1 MTTRHRKN
9 RAPVTASP
17 LKVAAALA
25 FFALAF
31 SAAKPAHAQEWL
43 KDRRFSEGAGA
54 RVGNFEFHPGI
65 AAEGGFDSNWFYRT
79 FKTGANIAN
88 VGVVPAGM
96 LRITPSLSLSTIGER
111 RREKSDGDLELP
123 SPVQFRA
130 GVNATYREFF
140 GDQTVR
146 DQRNVSGNASMRVD
160 FGLARPVGG
169 DLYAGYTRS
178 IRPSSSGVADLGFNR
193 NEISGGGDF
202 MLNPGGGTL
211 DWRFGYQARGEL
223 FENTGGKGQLDSLTH
238 EASTRGRWKFRPRT
252 AFVYDATLRF
262 TNYVNPVLL
271 RNNRPLRTRIGLT
284 GLVTPR
290 FGVTGMVG
298 WGASFVDTSVD
309 NTGGQIPQFDSVIAE
324 AELRWFLTAN
334 PAAEQSGDVSLAL
347 SYLSLGYNRDF
358 QPSLI
363 STFYGIDRGFVK
375 FAYFFGGRAL
385 VSAEA
390 GAGAIKYP
398 NIFGSSGT
406 AIKGGFT
413 DVRADATLFG
423 EYRFSDSFGIN
434 LTGKFTGNFSK
445 NQIPADLISG
455 VTASNPAVVDMN
467 WMRFESF
474 LGVRW
479 FL

>member
-1 MTTRHRKN
+1 MVSIGLSFT
-9 RAPVTASP
+9 
-17 LKVAAALA
+17 
-25 FFALAF
+25 
-31 SAAKPAHAQEWL
+31 KPASAQEWL

-54 RVGNFEFHPGI
+54 RLGNFELHPGI
-65 AAEGGFDSNWFYRT
+65 AAEGGYDSNWFYRT
-79 FKTGANIAN
+79 FKSGANIAN
-88 VGVVPAGM
+88 TGVVPAGM
-96 LRITPSLSLSTIGER
+96 LRITPSLSLSTLGER
-111 RREKSDGDLELP
+111 RKEKNDGDVPELP
-123 SPVQFRA
+123 QPVQFRG

-140 GDQTVR
+140 GEEAIR
-146 DQRNVSGNASMRVD
+146 NQRNVSGNANMRVD
-160 FGLARPVGG
+160 FGVARPTGG
-169 DLYAGYTRS
+169 DLYAAYTRS
-178 IRPSSSGVADLGFNR
+178 IRPSSSGDANLGFNR

-202 MLNPGGGTL
+202 VINPGGGTL
-211 DWRFGYQARGEL
+211 DWRFGYQARAEL
-223 FENTGGKGQLDSLTH
+223 FENTSHGELDSLTH

-262 TNYVNPVLL
+262 TNYMNPIGL
-271 RNNRPLRTRIGLT
+271 RNNHPMRTRIGMT

-298 WGASFVDTSVD
+298 WGASFVDTSND
-309 NTGGQIPQFDSVIAE
+309 NTGGQIPQFDSVIGE

-385 VSAEA
+385 VSAEV
-390 GAGAIKYP
+390 GGGAIKYP
-398 NIFGSSGT
+398 NIFGSSGA
-406 AIKGGFT
+406 AIKAGFT
-413 DVRADATLFG
+413 DVRTDATLFG

-445 NQIPADLISG
+445 NQIPADLSLG
-455 VTASNPAVVDMN
+455 ATTANPAVVDMN
-467 WMRFESF
+467 WLRVEAF